1 MKYLLLAYV
10 DEEIVVEQS
19 PEECAY
25 VASWA
30 GEMTDRG
37 MRLLGSR
44 LRPDRDTTTL
54 RVDVDELMITDG
66 PFVETKEHL
75 AGFEVLECTSLDE
88 AIAVASRH
96 PAVGKGTIE
105 LRPLLWD

>member
-10 DEEIVVEQS
+10 DDEIVEQS
-19 PEECAY
+19 PEEYAY
-25 VASWA
+25 IASWT
-30 GEMTDRG
+30 GEMTERG

-54 RVDVDELMITDG
+54 RLDGDELMITDG

-75 AGFEVLECTSLDE
+75 AGFELLECTSLDE

-96 PAVGKGTIE
+96 PAAKKGTIE